1 MELTDRFNQALLLM
15 FELHSKQIRKGTK
28 IPYISHLLAVTTTV
42 LENGS
47 HEDEA
52 IAALLHDAAE
62 DAGGKEIL
70 IRIRER
76 FGVRVA
82 DIVEHCS
89 DTLEADKPPWQPRK
103 EAYLASLAAIND
115 PSILLVSIADKLHN
129 AKSILK
135 DYKTCGNK
143 VWTRFSATERQ
154 IIWYY
159 QSLLSIYQSKS
170 NLCPGHL
177 VEELQQTIKELASH
191 IK

>member
-1 MELTDRFNQALLLM
+1 MELTDRFKQALLM
-15 FELHSKQIRKGTK
+15 MYKLHSTQIRKGTK
-28 IPYISHLLAVTTTV
+28 IPYISHLLAVTTIV

-47 HEDEA
+47 HEDEV

-70 IRIRER
+70 IQIRER
-76 FGVRVA
+76 FGDRVA

-103 EAYLASLAAIND
+103 EAYLASLATIND

-135 DYKTCGNK
+135 DYKTCGNEL
-143 VWTRFSATERQ
+143 WTRFSATERQ

-170 NLCPGHL
+170 HLCPGHL
-177 VEELQQTIKELASH
+177 VEELQQTIKELASY